1 MSNPGITGRHEGV
14 NQPYSFIL
22 KKFNTMTNKENSL
35 NWFEISVSDID
46 RAKKFYGTIFGI
58 ELPVQEMMGM
68 KMAFFPAEDMN
79 GKVSGA
85 LVESQMHKP
94 SADGA
99 KIYLN
104 GNPDLSNALSKVEA
118 AGGKVTMPK
127 TKISDEIGYMAFF
140 VDTEGNSIGLHS
152 NK

>member
-1 MSNPGITGRHEGV
+1 
-14 NQPYSFIL
+14 
-22 KKFNTMTNKENSL
+22 MTAKENAL
-35 NWFEISVSDID
+35 NWFEISVSDMN
-46 RAKKFYGTIFGI
+46 RAKKFYETVFGI
-58 ELPVQEMMGM
+58 EMQEQEMMGM

-79 GKVSGA
+79 GKVSGS
-85 LVESQMHKP
+85 LVQGPMHKP

-104 GNPDLSNALSKVEA
+104 GNPDLDIALGKVAA

-127 TKISDEIGYMAFF
+127 TKISDEVGCVAFF
-140 VDTEGNSIGLHS
+140 TDTEGNTVAMHS